1 MANKISQHTTF
12 LNKARRVFLILGA
25 IYVFAVAL
33 GTVPF
38 VQTQLLYMHNLKIPL
53 FAEYSLP
60 ERYDLAPFKTH
71 NVRIYT
77 SDNETLGAW
86 FTLADPFYLSHKADL
101 LTPTSSSSEEFIR
114 SALHTHPTILFLH
127 GNGGTRALRS
137 RVQHYQAFAARLR
150 ANVLAPDYRGFGDST
165 GTPSEVGLTLDARAA
180 WDWLRA
186 RGALPENILI
196 VGNSLGTGVAV
207 QFASG
212 LESEGED
219 GDKRSGEQPRG
230 VVLLA
235 PFSNIDTL
243 LDTYYIMGIVPL
255 LAPLR
260 IFPYIA
266 DFVKR
271 FLTHRF
277 DSLAKVVGLNV
288 PLLIVHAEDDWD
300 IPYSHSQTL
309 FDAFLEQHLPPLPE
323 LTAAMVGVSDEV
335 AERVT
340 KLSQERAALRRELV
354 TTSEI
359 ERVGRVEAF
368 SSKNRSKVV
377 FLHTRWG
384 GHDRVG
390 LMEGVQD
397 YIAEMFNMDR
407 GYIELGK
414 STEKGSS

>member
-114 SALHTHPTILFLH
+114 SALHAHPTILFLH

-207 QFASG
+207 QFASC

-219 GDKRSGEQPRG
+219 EDKRSGGGKAEWGGETRREQPRG

-368 SSKNRSKVV
+368 SSKNRSK
-377 FLHTRWG
+377 
-384 GHDRVG
+384 
-390 LMEGVQD
+390 D